1 MLKKWS
7 PITSIVAQ
15 APDVFRILILC
26 IWIFGYVFLLTSTFA
41 IDHFELFGL
50 RQGLKMG
57 QFLRFAPDGFVT
69 IAHYKLVR
77 SGFLTL

>member
-7 PITSIVAQ
+7 PITTIVAQ
-15 APDVFRILILC
+15 APDAFRMIILF
-26 IWIFGYVFLLTSTFA
+26 IWIFGYGFLLTSTFA

-57 QFLRFAPDGFVT
+57 KFLRFVPDGFVT

-77 SGFLTL
+77 IGFNI